1 MKDEIDENINKE
13 FAELR
18 TNTCSQLI
26 HDDTKAKKA
35 KSVKGCLIKRK
46 LKSENYTNRLEAAQL
61 ETRISCQKRFRS
73 QKHNVFTE
81 EINKMFGSCSTLK
94 YNKLSRRKT
103 YCRQS

>member
-18 TNTCSQLI
+18 TNTYSQLI

-35 KSVKGCLIKRK
+35 KSIKSCLIKRK

-61 ETRISCQKRFRS
+61 ETRISYQERFRS

-81 EINKMFGSCSTLK
+81 EINKML
-94 YNKLSRRKT
+94 
-103 YCRQS
+103 